1 MVLIL
6 NVYVSNVTEKEFNQE
21 FDKLLDVL
29 GSNLFFSSLFKFRKT
44 WRRKIHK
51 NGIYSNSEHYIIYVI
66 ELTKTS

>member
-29 GSNLFFSSLFKFRKT
+29 GLNLFFPSLFKFRKT
-44 WRRKIHK
+44 CEGKSIRMVFTVTV
-51 NGIYSNSEHYIIYVI
+51 NIILYM
-66 ELTKTS
+66 S